1 MINWSEQAR
10 INYLEIIEQI
20 FEKWNY
26 KIVVQFQQEVDELLE
41 TLRQNPELCPQSEIH
56 FLRKCIINKHTALI
70 YKLNNDNIDI
80 VTLIFNK
87 SEHIF

>member
-56 FLRKCIINKHTALI
+56 F
-70 YKLNNDNIDI
+70 
-80 VTLIFNK
+80 
-87 SEHIF
+87 